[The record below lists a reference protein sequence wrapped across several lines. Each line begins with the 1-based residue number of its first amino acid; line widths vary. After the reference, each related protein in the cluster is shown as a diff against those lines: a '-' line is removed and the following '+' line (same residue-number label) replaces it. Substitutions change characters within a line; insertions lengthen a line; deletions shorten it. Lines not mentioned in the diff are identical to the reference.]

1 MMGDDMKSKK
11 ILAAL
16 DGSPASQNALKYAV
30 FLASKFECLLTGIYV
45 VQEEKIGYW
54 RFIDE
59 HFRKE
64 LLRKGKEVLDAAEKI
79 VNDRGMTLKTEILHG
94 AYPYEEIVKYIEK
107 DTDITTIVM
116 GDHGMGLA
124 ADRRHLLGSTV
135 ERVMREIA
143 KREIP
148 IALTVVPYVSTDSG
162 TCEIYAGPLC
172 E

>member
-1 MMGDDMKSKK
+1 MSEDIKSKK

-30 FLASKFECLLTGIYV
+30 FLASKFECRLTGIYV

-64 LLRKGKEVLDAAEKI
+64 LLRKGKEVLDAAQKI
-79 VNDRGMTLKTEILHG
+79 VNDRGMTIDTEILHG
-94 AYPYEEIVKYIEK
+94 SYPYQEIVKYIEK

-116 GDHGMGLA
+116 GDHGTGLA
-124 ADRRHLLGSTV
+124 PDGRHLLGSTV
-135 ERVMREIA
+135 ERVIREIA

-148 IALTVVPYVSTDSG
+148 IAITVVPYVSTEAG
-162 TCEIYAGPLC
+162 TCKIYAGPLC

>member
-1 MMGDDMKSKK
+1 MGENMKSKK

-30 FLASKFECLLTGIYV
+30 FLASKFECQLTGIYV

-54 RFIDE
+54 RFVDD
-59 HFRKE
+59 HFKKE
-64 LLRKGKEVLDAAEKI
+64 LLKKGKDVLDTAEKI
-79 VNDRGMTLKTEILHG
+79 VRDRGMTLKTDILHG
-94 AYPYEEIVKYIEK
+94 SYPYEEIVKYIEK

-116 GDHGMGLA
+116 GDHGTGLV

-135 ERVMREIA
+135 ESVIREIA

-148 IALTVVPYVSTDSG
+148 IALTVVPYVSEEAG